1 MHAVSVRLQH
11 LASLHVKHCLA
22 RFTPWCV
29 SHQWP
34 ISLLISSS
42 GLVTVP
48 ARIPV
53 AYKRSRDVD
62 MWAVLGKLSLP
73 PRLPNPTGAEG
84 WQRLELLGV
93 INELLDILAAAEWA
107 AAVEA
112 PRDFGWCRWLSS
124 VGCRPAR
131 GLLPLPCSCWCSL
144 SRPGCELIEKGTG
157 Q

>member
-1 MHAVSVRLQH
+1 MHAVFVRFQH
-11 LASLHVKHCLA
+11 LASLLVKNRLA

-34 ISLLISSS
+34 VSLLTSSS

-48 ARIPV
+48 LEIPV
-53 AYKRSRDVD
+53 SYKRSRAVG

-84 WQRLELLGV
+84 WQRLELLCV
-93 INELLDILAAAEWA
+93 INELLDNLAAAEWA

-112 PRDFGWCRWLSS
+112 PRDFG
-124 VGCRPAR
+124 
-131 GLLPLPCSCWCSL
+131 
-144 SRPGCELIEKGTG
+144 
-157 Q
+157 